1 MTEISA
7 DDVEA
12 VARALYSAAYSTHTW
27 DSHRCEPIDKGIYRD
42 YAKAAIT
49 AYQATLAYQ
58 QMAADAKYCKVESY
72 ERQRAQ
78 ARADG
83 AIKVLTGIYALLAPK
98 DAEANG
104 KRYTFDPSVN
114 DPALALEMWKGL
126 SERIREIMN
135 DIAAL
140 AAQGEV

>member
-7 DDVEA
+7 EDVEA
-12 VARALYSAAYSTHTW
+12 VARALSDWAVDDDLPALREEARVAISALL
-27 DSHRCEPIDKGIYRD
+27 
-42 YAKAAIT
+42 
-49 AYQATLAYQ
+49 ATPSYQ

-83 AIKVLTGIYALLAPK
+83 AIKVLTGIYTLLAPK